1 MGQKKLIRF
10 AAIKEFPNVVENDV
24 SLKGRWNNFFKNE
37 NRIVLELACGKGEY
51 TVGLASRYPDRNF
64 IGVDIKGNRLW
75 KGAKTALDTRLLN
88 AAFLRTQIDQ
98 IDAFFKADE
107 VSEIWITFPDPQLRF
122 SKIKKRLTH
131 PKFLRKYQSFLQP
144 DAPIHLKT
152 DSPDL
157 YFFTL
162 KVIQFYNLELIASS
176 DDLYNSNLYENELKI
191 KTHYETLDI
200 AQSSKIFY
208 LKFRLNSNLHENR
221 DEIFKVQLGDEA
233 YS

>member
-24 SLKGRWNNFFKNE
+24 SWKGRWNNFFKNE

-144 DAPIHLKT
+144 DATIHLKT

-176 DDLYNSNLYENELKI
+176 DDLYNSNLYENELQI

-221 DEIFKVQLGDEA
+221 DETFKAQLGDEA
-233 YS
+233 SS